1 LDCGAA
7 DISCAK
13 KTEKALL
20 DYMSSVDVVADADTP
35 ALPNPN
41 IELSN
46 RSKRRRLDNSYER
59 TGNDDGRNNGD
70 PGERS
75 VAGDGD
81 PGERSVTGDG
91 DPGERSVAGDG
102 DPAESIKLIT
112 KKIRRGIN
120 ERATQVRKEMK
131 ARKRQAVSTEI
142 APLNTTAIQSENPQA
157 QYAMLSEIIGT
168 RSTEIAPLSI
178 TTIQSENPQATLS
191 ESLGVLIKTIW
202 DKANELLRVSADIAW
217 KYLFICSCL
226 RMLHGV
232 IHDNKAVMR
241 WLNAARVINLIV
253 DGLWQYWGP
262 HALFVYE
269 ALAGKVN
276 SPLERQLL
284 THKQQ
289 RTIFWE
295 VWHVRAKGRGEMLQ
309 SPLSITSVKIS
320 CLLNFERLRRFIL
333 LLLLALC

>member
-59 TGNDDGRNNGD
+59 TGNDDGRNN
-70 PGERS
+70 
-75 VAGDGD
+75 
-81 PGERSVTGDG
+81 G